1 MIMLERSN
9 NNCYIRISEKM
20 FEIRNWEM
28 IFARSKLFSFSQF
41 SLITDNRKTMKIL
54 NQRLYT
60 VSAALEFAHTS
71 WSKYLCTCCKLE
83 YAINRLQL
91 QRTPVPVVKDNYHNK
106 TGKMICSCFS
116 TRHSQPT
123 LALFVEYVNAE
134 VLWERGT
141 LFLCLLLYNILC
153 TAGAQSAWQFL
164 QLLIFYT
171 ETAGS
176 PLCAIFA
183 PTWEPIP
190 RPTDRHKLPPPKAKQ
205 LYFSS
210 YVACCTENCFSCNE
224 CKH

>member
-1 MIMLERSN
+1 MSD
-9 NNCYIRISEKM
+9 
-20 FEIRNWEM
+20 IRNWKRS
-28 IFARSKLFSFSQF
+28 FAKSKLFSLSHFH
-41 SLITDNRKTMKIL
+41 LIWINSRCLLTDKTMKIL
-54 NQRLYT
+54 NQRLCT
-60 VSAALEFAHTS
+60 VSAALESARTS

-91 QRTPVPVVKDNYHNK
+91 QRTPVPVVTDNCHK
-106 TGKMICSCFS
+106 KQGRCSAAVFHLDILSRLYLCS
-116 TRHSQPT
+116 SSRSLSPR
-123 LALFVEYVNAE
+123 
-134 VLWERGT
+134 ERGT

-153 TAGAQSAWQFL
+153 RAGAQSPWQFL
-164 QLLIFYT
+164 QLLIFYI
-171 ETAGS
+171 ETAGT

-210 YVACCTENCFSCNE
+210 YVACCTEDCSLCNE